1 MEKTPK
7 PPLEELVADIAI
19 GLAETR
25 RLLEENARADEK
37 RTAKTAADIAE
48 IRRAD
53 KKRADEFDLRMKKL
67 DETQEKTS
75 QGIDGLREAQER
87 TNQNLGGLGEAEG
100 RELEDDVI
108 DALAEAEDL
117 CGIPLEDVRPNMQS
131 RKHDCQFDAVA
142 INGKKVIVVE
152 VKRKL
157 LVRDVYK
164 FIESRLPRFAEAFP
178 NDARGKEVIGAMVYR
193 LVNSNR
199 KAIEVA
205 LDKGLLV
212 LRAGDN
218 KKLYQVKN

>member
-25 RLLEENARADEK
+25 RVLEENARADE
-37 RTAKTAADIAE
+37 R
-48 IRRAD
+48 
-53 KKRADEFDLRMKKL
+53 RADEFDLRMKKL
-67 DETQEKTS
+67 DEAREKS
-75 QGIDGLREAQER
+75 NAEFDLRMKKLDEAQER

>member
-7 PPLEELVADIAI
+7 PPLEELVANIAI

-25 RLLEENARADEK
+25 RLMEENA
-37 RTAKTAADIAE
+37 
-48 IRRAD
+48 RAD

>member
-1 MEKTPK
+1 MKKFGKAREKS
-7 PPLEELVADIAI
+7 
-19 GLAETR
+19 
-25 RLLEENARADEK
+25 NA
-37 RTAKTAADIAE
+37 
-48 IRRAD
+48 
-53 KKRADEFDLRMKKL
+53 EFDLRMKKL
-67 DETQEKTS
+67 GETQEKNS
-75 QGIDGLREAQER
+75 QGIDKLREAQEKISQGIGELREAQER

>member
-25 RLLEENARADEK
+25 RNLEVTSRNLEGTRRLMEENA
-37 RTAKTAADIAE
+37 
-48 IRRAD
+48 RAD

>member
-7 PPLEELVADIAI
+7 PPLEELVANIAI

-25 RLLEENARADEK
+25 RLMEENA
-37 RTAKTAADIAE
+37 
-48 IRRAD
+48 RAD

-199 KAIEVA
+199 KSKPRIRHSRPCNAGAGIQH
-205 LDKGLLV
+205 LLTARKR
-212 LRAGDN
+212 L
-218 KKLYQVKN
+218 